1 MQIRFSKDFSKKYD
15 RVSEKIRES
24 VSKRIGIFIKN
35 KFHPLL
41 NNHALRGE
49 YEGCRSINIT
59 GDHRAIFKED
69 ENSNLTLF
77 LLLGTHGELYE

>member
-15 RVSEKIRES
+15 KVDWKIRNAVDERLD
-24 VSKRIGIFIKN
+24 VFVKD

-41 NNHALRGE
+41 NNHALSGE

-59 GDHRAIFKED
+59 GNYRVIFKEEKNED
-69 ENSNLTLF
+69 IILF
-77 LLLGTHGELYE
+77 LLLGTHTELYK